1 MWPVLLDITAGLL
14 GLALGVIVN
23 ALADQLPPRDEG
35 PPLPLR
41 APYCRSCGH
50 LFPAAHWPALAHLLL
65 AGGRCTHCGAGR
77 GWRAP
82 LVEAGSAIGAVGLWR
97 WAGGEVGVFYA
108 GVIVSFIFLLITVI
122 DIEHRLV
129 LWRVVWVSAIV
140 LLLLGGLSPERGWQK
155 TIIGG
160 LVGYGMVFMMF
171 LFGQAYMWV
180 VARRRGQPLE
190 EIAFGGGDVNLAG
203 LVGLAVGWSGVLPAV
218 VIGIFTAGMF
228 SLGMLGVQ
236 LLRGRYNP
244 HTPFAYGPFL
254 ALGGMAVY
262 LCGRSI
268 AAWWLGSP

>member
-1 MWPVLLDITAGLL
+1 M
-14 GLALGVIVN
+14 
-23 ALADQLPPRDEG
+23 
-35 PPLPLR
+35 
-41 APYCRSCGH
+41 
-50 LFPAAHWPALAHLLL
+50 HLLL
-65 AGGRCTHCGAGR
+65 AHGRCAHCGAGR

-108 GVIVSFIFLLITVI
+108 AVIVSFIFLLITVI

-129 LWRVVWVSAIV
+129 LWRVVWVSASV
-140 LLLLGGLSPERGWQK
+140 LLLLGGLSPDRGWQK
-155 TIIGG
+155 TLVGG
-160 LVGYGMVFMMF
+160 LVGYGLVFVMF
-171 LFGQAYMWV
+171 LFGQAYMWI

-203 LVGLAVGWSGVLPAV
+203 LVGLAVGWSGVLLAV

-228 SLGMLGVQ
+228 SLGVLAVQ
-236 LLRGRYNP
+236 LLRRRYNP

-254 ALGGMAVY
+254 VLGGMAVY
-262 LCGRSI
+262 LYGRSI